1 MKQEID
7 EKQPQ
12 RTSKK
17 IEGYWDEATLQQ
29 LYEHINKDS
38 DIGEVKEVKQT
49 KDVNGGN
56 TMLLG
61 NLVKTITDYEVQ

>member
-1 MKQEID
+1 MKQTID

-12 RTSKK
+12 TTSKK
-17 IEGYWDEATLQQ
+17 IEGYGDEATLQQ
-29 LYEHINKDS
+29 PYEHIKDS